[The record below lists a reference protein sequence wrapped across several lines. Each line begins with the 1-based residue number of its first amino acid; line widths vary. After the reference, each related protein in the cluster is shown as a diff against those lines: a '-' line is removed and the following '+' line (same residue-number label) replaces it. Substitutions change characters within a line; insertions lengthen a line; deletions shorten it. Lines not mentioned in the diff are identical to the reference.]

1 MKITAFLGTAA
12 ASLGLLVAAPALAGP
27 APTFMPHGA
36 PTAAPSGFTDL
47 CQRDLDSCGAAP
59 HEIAALTGQAVA
71 PGLAF
76 SSLAVSSLATSSTG
90 GARLSFSG
98 ATHAPPAAPAD
109 DPVDERDETLLT
121 VETLKPLR
129 LDTGFRL
136 VSPAEAMVAAL
147 SAAPAA
153 AAASRPA
160 ISLASPSG
168 ELPRLTKDQMKLI
181 NDINR
186 RVNREVQKAED
197 FDLYGMIEYW
207 SLPRVINGK
216 MYGDCED
223 YALEKRRRLIEAGV
237 PAAALSMAVAVTA
250 RGESH
255 AVLLVAMENGDWVLD
270 NLTPWATPWGD
281 LNYRW
286 VERQVPGSAAWV
298 TVG

>member
-12 ASLGLLVAAPALAGP
+12 ASLGLMAAAGPALAAPPP
-27 APTFMPHGA
+27 AFMPLGA
-36 PTAAPSGFTDL
+36 PAAAPPGFTDL

-59 HEIAALTGQAVA
+59 HEIAALTGQAPQ
-71 PGLAF
+71 PG
-76 SSLAVSSLATSSTG
+76 LATSSTSSTWTSSR
-90 GARLSFSG
+90 RLVFASQVQAAEPQAADEDES
-98 ATHAPPAAPAD
+98 PALA
-109 DPVDERDETLLT
+109 
-121 VETLKPLR
+121 VETLAPLR
-129 LDTGFRL
+129 LETDFA
-136 VSPAEAMVAAL
+136 VISPDQALAAAL
-147 SAAPAA
+147 SPSPVAPA
-153 AAASRPA
+153 RPA
-160 ISLASPSG
+160 INLASAPG
-168 ELPRLTKDQMKLI
+168 EAPRLSRDQMKLL

-186 RVNREVQKAED
+186 RVNREVQKADD

-255 AVLLVAMENGDWVLD
+255 AVLVVAMEQGDWVLD
-270 NLTPWATPWGD
+270 NLTPWATPWSE

-286 VERQVPGSAAWV
+286 VERQAPGSAAWV
-298 TVG
+298 TIG